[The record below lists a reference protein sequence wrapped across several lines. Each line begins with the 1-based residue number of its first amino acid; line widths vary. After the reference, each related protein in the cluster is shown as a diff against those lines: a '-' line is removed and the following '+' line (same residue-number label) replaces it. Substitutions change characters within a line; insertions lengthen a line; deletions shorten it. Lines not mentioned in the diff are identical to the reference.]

1 MKTLF
6 KLALALVGCVIVFFL
21 VVIFILKPLMQWES
35 ANRPPVGT
43 SEDDH
48 FIRIQGVKPV
58 DARVAARAVFYG
70 GGDECQSFF
79 WSASDGKKRQGGKGV
94 FNIEHDFSTVPERY
108 ELRIPYQNY
117 KSSGCDMKLW
127 QIYIGANNAFDE
139 VGFANLRIYPPT
151 SVSRKA
157 ISLNSKIKA
166 EDCRARYYDDLKEWS
181 SGLACSFYVDEK
193 MRDKKSDL
201 VEFNAYKVYLD
212 FSQFSDETI
221 IHYDILAG
229 ENYRSAPLDPQTGK

>member
-21 VVIFILKPLMQWES
+21 VVIFILNPLMQWES
-35 ANRPPVGT
+35 ANRPPVGI

-58 DARVAARAVFYG
+58 DAKVTATAVFYG

-117 KSSGCDMKLW
+117 QSSGCDMKLW
-127 QIYIGANNAFDE
+127 QIDVGAKNAFDE
-139 VGFANLRIYPPT
+139 VGFADLRIYPPT
-151 SVSRKA
+151 TESDKA
-157 ISLNSKIKA
+157 IGFNSKVAAKKCEGDAYRSIMGGWAGALGCYFYINDK
-166 EDCRARYYDDLKEWS
+166 RISKES
-181 SGLACSFYVDEK
+181 
-193 MRDKKSDL
+193 
-201 VEFNAYKVYLD
+201 EFNAESVYFD
-212 FSQFSDETI
+212 FSQFNDETI